1 MRRIHSDDWER
12 ERQLDRNA
20 EREPSFLRG
29 RRPRPYRNAT
39 EQRDLAHETLTIEFG
54 ERGDS

>member
-1 MRRIHSDDWER
+1 MRDDNWER
-12 ERQLDRNA
+12 ERQLDRDG

-39 EQRDLAHETLTIEFG
+39 EQRDLAHETLTIRFG
-54 ERGDS
+54 GDK